1 MENTLNN
8 WKRRKLTLL
17 GKINIVKSLGLSKL
31 IFIVS
36 VLPLPEKSCDQLR
49 KVTFNFI
56 WDNKIAKIKRN
67 TIIGE
72 RENRGLNMIDFS
84 LMNKALKCIWIK
96 RFRLNENSAW
106 TVIPNKVTLYL
117 GGFSFLS
124 NCYCSSKDISIKKL
138 PLFYIRTLQYWFEF
152 KDMQENTKPGIKN
165 RIIWNNKDIKIDNN
179 TIFFRT
185 WISRGVSTIEN
196 LLDRNLDVITYGEF
210 KTRYQIKANFMTY
223 YGVINAIPNEYKKS
237 IKQTNVQQEQPTQHS
252 QSLKALTTMATR
264 KNFVNHIFEIPIATQ
279 RLIDNGVP
287 SDHIND
293 YFNVAFSSTK
303 ETKLITFH
311 YKILHDIVFTKE
323 KLFRANIANSD
334 LCYLCLETKQDLKHA
349 SLVSILLRVLGSFP
363 VLVQISRF
371 NSARTINH

>member
-1 MENTLNN
+1 
-8 WKRRKLTLL
+8 
-17 GKINIVKSLGLSKL
+17 
-31 IFIVS
+31 
-36 VLPLPEKSCDQLR
+36 
-49 KVTFNFI
+49 
-56 WDNKIAKIKRN
+56 
-67 TIIGE
+67 
-72 RENRGLNMIDFS
+72 
-84 LMNKALKCIWIK
+84 
-96 RFRLNENSAW
+96 
-106 TVIPNKVTLYL
+106 
-117 GGFSFLS
+117 
-124 NCYCSSKDISIKKL
+124 
-138 PLFYIRTLQYWFEF
+138 
-152 KDMQENTKPGIKN
+152 
-165 RIIWNNKDIKIDNN
+165 
-179 TIFFRT
+179 
-185 WISRGVSTIEN
+185 
-196 LLDRNLDVITYGEF
+196 
-210 KTRYQIKANFMTY
+210 
-223 YGVINAIPNEYKKS
+223 
-237 IKQTNVQQEQPTQHS
+237 
-252 QSLKALTTMATR
+252 MATR